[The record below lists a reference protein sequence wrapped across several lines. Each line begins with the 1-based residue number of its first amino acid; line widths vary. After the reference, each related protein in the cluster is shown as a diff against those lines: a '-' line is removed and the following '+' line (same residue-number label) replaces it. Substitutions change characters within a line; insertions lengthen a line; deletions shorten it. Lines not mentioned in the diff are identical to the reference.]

1 MRGESFA
8 LSTRA
13 GRLGAR
19 SDRIRGMGDG
29 KYFYFYFPDLPAGTT
44 TTTNVSVACAPVA
57 SVLDIA
63 FGSSHPHTVL
73 SRSSIREPGVCN
85 PGWRERRLI
94 SISDAPYQGYLDVHY
109 NGALERYVMFT
120 SADTHFANAESIDGL
135 TGQFPHYLESTAMF
149 TRSCLILLPS
159 GWATTPAYWVRPST
173 FTTRICREN
182 GNLPR
187 KGDSLRR
194 LAVACP

>member
-85 PGWRERRLI
+85 PEWRERRLI

-109 NGALERYVMFT
+109 NG
-120 SADTHFANAESIDGL
+120 
-135 TGQFPHYLESTAMF
+135 
-149 TRSCLILLPS
+149 
-159 GWATTPAYWVRPST
+159 
-173 FTTRICREN
+173 EN

-194 LAVACP
+194 LASGRLPIIRPGSRRQNIKCIAICMNLGLPMVCWITPRLPCGGNV